1 MASAPKSCERFSDFV
16 VGSIFPLSAL
26 RSKLSFERRERELF
40 RHTQV
45 PRNPLPMEFSALN
58 GAGSKEMAQLY
69 HDAEIQ
75 PSRSTPCRHSMEQNP
90 APQGKVRSTARKILL
105 RDTFR
110 HQGPSGVHAGRP
122 PVQSFIPWSS
132 IRRHSSQCFPGKDY
146 KPRTMEQE
154 LGSYVLLHSGH
165 GRKRLI
171 PERKGERRC
180 IGYLALSAGRA
191 LHSLLAVAVQCCGH
205 EIFET
210 E

>member
-1 MASAPKSCERFSDFV
+1 
-16 VGSIFPLSAL
+16 
-26 RSKLSFERRERELF
+26 
-40 RHTQV
+40 
-45 PRNPLPMEFSALN
+45 
-58 GAGSKEMAQLY
+58 
-69 HDAEIQ
+69 
-75 PSRSTPCRHSMEQNP
+75 MEQNP
-90 APQGKVRSTARKILL
+90 APQGKVRSTAREIIL
-105 RDTFR
+105 RDKFGT
-110 HQGPSGVHAGRP
+110 QDP
-122 PVQSFIPWSS
+122 PGIDAKRLPMQSFISFSS